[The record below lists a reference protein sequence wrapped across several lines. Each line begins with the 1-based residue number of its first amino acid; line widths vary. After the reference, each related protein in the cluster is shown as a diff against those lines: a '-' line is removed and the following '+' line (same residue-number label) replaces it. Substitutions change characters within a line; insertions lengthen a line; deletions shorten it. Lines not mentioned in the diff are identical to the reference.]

1 MQLHGNPIKRQ
12 PLNRALAIAV
22 DLAGSTATLVRSF
35 FFFFFFANVLALDKS
50 KVSPEYAY
58 TFDPDPMFYG
68 GLLLAKNGVH
78 SIMSG
83 GKGFDADRSFF
94 LRSNYLR

>member
-22 DLAGSTATLVRSF
+22 DLAGSTATLVRSL
-35 FFFFFFANVLALDKS
+35 FFFFFANVPALDKS

-68 GLLLAKNGVH
+68 GLLLAKNRVH